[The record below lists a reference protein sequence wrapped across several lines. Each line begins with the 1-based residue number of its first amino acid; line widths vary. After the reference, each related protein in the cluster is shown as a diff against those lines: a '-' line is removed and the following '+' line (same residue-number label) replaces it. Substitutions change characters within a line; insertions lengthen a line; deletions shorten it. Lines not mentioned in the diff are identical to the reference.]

1 MPYRRLIPLR
11 PILSLM
17 IALALLAAGPAGGAA
32 IAQSSGISRTVE
44 LYPWTGLPM
53 APEPSVDV
61 EANEALLRV
70 VFTNGSGSDIAMSEV
85 DLVVTLPA
93 TPASLA
99 LAGTSGGV
107 AKVSLA
113 SSSDP
118 AIADAAAAFTL
129 AYSDAESTRPP
140 ENASACTATPDFS
153 ETQTDSKNGTYAT
166 QRDSAVHH
174 VCLDGQTGY
183 TWPAGANLI
192 VDIVLN
198 APGILFGVTDAEA
211 GVLSG
216 LSEANT
222 LFLVANEAGG
232 LTPGYVAD
240 APNSQSEGALAARIG
255 QPVGSVQDWSAGAT
269 TTARGATVPP
279 EFLLPTFKAGDQ
291 QIAWPGLEING
302 GTALEATPLHLPDLG
317 TDADNLTVILAGEY
331 DVSDGTIPAGGLLI
345 SFTPAGQSTPDV
357 FLVSRTTG
365 TDLQSVPDFAMI
377 RSQNTDIPWNG
388 LATGQWAQPFVLTLV
403 AKAGS
408 VPDLYWNGTWLAND
422 AAPGDR
428 LHIAQSLTEGAL
440 FGDDGGFDF
449 SPPIRLGS
457 VLVTSVDLDI
467 SDLNTL
473 VQAAAARVGATV
485 TLPIKPSI
493 LPELRNADGEV
504 LASLDEG
511 AETVIPISVASGE
524 NLDLVVTV
532 TTPDGTPITDI
543 EAPLAYADDENFD
556 AAFFVYEAATG
567 YRTINWSDPTP
578 TYDPDGTNV
587 YALPIYIEAGE
598 TDTAYVHRR
607 DYVFQ
612 VTVEP
617 PANQAPEFTLSP
629 SEGNL
634 WITAGTSNATVL
646 FTYEATD
653 AESDDT
659 TLTFSLAGTD
669 GSSGAFSI
677 GSSSGELILADGSVA
692 DANGDGVYSLQIQVS
707 DGEAST
713 SSDLSVRRLAVDQA
727 ETDVFSSGSTGF
739 FYLAGVSEL
748 SPYIGGGGDPILA
761 DDEPFRRVKDLSG
774 NDHDG
779 VSDSLESHRPVLDVD
794 HGLPAFSFRG
804 GPDFLD
810 VTGLQEIDETSLTAI
825 IVLEPIS
832 TSDEQYLVDIE
843 TGRTVLAY
851 TWRPLSSGDAQKQP
865 VAYYDGAWVRGG
877 DPLAWNVSTNIG
889 KRMILTYRLG
899 YEDDGALRGAIYL
912 NDDLNNP
919 LVTGSYEPDPI
930 DGTIRIGKRFSG
942 DNYPY
947 NGLIYSVLL
956 VDRALTTEEIVEL
969 VTIAKER
976 YAIE

>member
-1 MPYRRLIPLR
+1 MPQLVGVMALI
-11 PILSLM
+11 
-17 IALALLAAGPAGGAA
+17 AVFVLAGLLAPLAR
-32 IAQSSGISRTVE
+32 AQSLSSLDQSVSLHPPG
-44 LYPWTGLPM
+44 GLPT
-53 APEPSVDV
+53 APAPTLSVA
-61 EANEALLRV
+61 ENEALLRV
-70 VFTNGSGSDIAMSEV
+70 TWTNTTSTAIPKDRLELI
-85 DLVVTLPA
+85 VTLP
-93 TPASLA
+93 TSPASLA
-99 LAGTSGGV
+99 LAGTPDEG
-107 AKVSLA
+107 AKAAVS
-113 SSSDP
+113 D
-118 AIADAAAAFTL
+118 AAFTVS
-129 AYSDAESTRPP
+129 YSS
-140 ENASACTATPDFS
+140 ASDTPDDPTACDDVPDFT
-153 ETQTDSKNGTYAT
+153 EEAT
-166 QRDSAVHH
+166 LSSPQVTFNVNRDRNIKH
-174 VCLDGQTGY
+174 VCLSPEGEAGGLAQNQTII
-183 TWPAGANLI
+183 L
-192 VDIVLN
+192 DIVLN
-198 APGILFGVTDAEA
+198 APGILFGVTDQEA

-216 LSEANT
+216 LSDDNT
-222 LFLVANEAGG
+222 LFLVANQAGG
-232 LTPGYVAD
+232 LTPGRVSS
-240 APNSQSEGALAARIG
+240 APDIQAGGALAARYG
-255 QPVGSVQDWSAGAT
+255 DPVGSVQDWPATGTPGAV
-269 TTARGATVPP
+269 AATVP
-279 EFLLPTFKAGDQ
+279 EANTLPIFKDGDTE
-291 QIAWPGLEING
+291 IAWPGLEIAG
-302 GTALEATPLHLPDLG
+302 GSSSGASPLYLPNLATG
-317 TDADNLTVILAGEY
+317 AGNLTFILAGEY
-331 DVSDGTIPAGGLLI
+331 QVAANATFPNNGILL
-345 SFTPAGQSTPDV
+345 SFTPGGSEPGSY
-357 FLVSRTTG
+357 LVTRTN
-365 TDLQSVPDFAMI
+365 SVEFSEIPDFGLI
-377 RSQNTDIPWNG
+377 RSDNADIAWNG
-388 LATGQWAQPFVLTLV
+388 VPAGEWDDPFVLTLV
-403 AKAGS
+403 ARAGAI
-408 VPDLYWNGTWLAND
+408 PDLYWNGTWLPAEVP
-422 AAPGDR
+422 PGDR

-440 FGDDGGFDF
+440 FGDNGGFSF

-457 VLVTSVDLDI
+457 ALVTGNDLTNT
-467 SDLNTL
+467 DLNTL

-485 TLPIKPSI
+485 TPPIKPSI

-511 AETVIPISVASGE
+511 AGTVIPISVASGE

-556 AAFFVYEAATG
+556 AAFFEYEASTG

-578 TYDPDGTNV
+578 AYDPDGTNV
-587 YALPIYIEAGE
+587 YAHPIYIEAGE

-617 PANQAPEFTLSP
+617 PANQAPEFTVSP

-634 WITAGTSNATVL
+634 WITAGTSNNTVL

-659 TLTFSLAGTD
+659 TLTFSLAGAD

-677 GSSSGELILADGSVA
+677 ESSSGELILADGSVA

-877 DPLAWNVSTNIG
+877 DPLAWNVSTNIE

-919 LVTGSYEPDPI
+919 LVTGSYGPDPI

-947 NGLIYSVLL
+947 TGLIYSVLL
-956 VDRALTTEEIVEL
+956 VDRALTTEEIFEL